1 MNSAALFSKTPPVK
15 LYFLAS
21 VPGAISMLA
30 SALYQTVDGVFVGQF
45 LGTTAF
51 AALNLAMELAESGF
65 LEAHGVSL
73 IGTTPETIRKA
84 VTARDFSAL
93 PADMQAPAAE
103 ALTVLLETGDGQRT
117 DMILDADGNLWCLE
131 ANSLPGMTPTSFVPK
146 EAAAV
151 GIGYDELCEEIVRQ
165 SLKIKRR

>member
-1 MNSAALFSKTPPVK
+1 MMKIKGNIRGMVYASAIAAIYVVLTLVSAAAGLS
-15 LYFLAS
+15 
-21 VPGAISMLA
+21 G
-30 SALYQTVDGVFVGQF
+30 GVIQF
-45 LGTTAF
+45 RL
-51 AALNLAMELAESGF
+51 S
-65 LEAHGVSL
+65 
-73 IGTTPETIRKA
+73 
-84 VTARDFSAL
+84 
-93 PADMQAPAAE
+93 E